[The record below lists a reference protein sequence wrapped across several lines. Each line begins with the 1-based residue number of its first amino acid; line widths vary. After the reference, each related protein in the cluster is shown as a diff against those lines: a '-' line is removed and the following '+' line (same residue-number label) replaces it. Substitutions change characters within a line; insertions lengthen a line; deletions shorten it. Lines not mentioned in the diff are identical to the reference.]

1 MVMIYNK
8 KRRASL
14 LVKTLVVAMLLPT
27 LSLDA
32 QSKKAT
38 VTKKIS
44 VKTPSAA
51 SKPLLVLAKTEINQL
66 RYSYAI
72 PFLKRYLK
80 QSPPDSIS
88 LAMLGYCYKM
98 QNRFD
103 SAIYFYEKL
112 DNLAMPNG
120 NELPELYATVGNY
133 ESAIATY
140 QKRLDNITDNTTT
153 TYQLYLNRQKGF
165 INRKIFNRDSLDYSI
180 SYLSINTP
188 YNEFGAAFFDS
199 GFVFESNRS
208 KRLTSSNEFGWDGLP
223 FTKLYYQI
231 KAEGIST
238 DSIQYGNWKEK
249 KIGKGLSDRTTATVN
264 DNKSLQK
271 QFDFQKLKSAPPVES
286 PLFAPGLSGDYN
298 FGSISFTAD
307 GREAFFTRNQTNTK
321 GVKRLEIWTTRRIG
335 QSFTAP
341 VKLFFNNPNYSY
353 FHPAVTADGSRLFF
367 VSNEPGGIGGTDIY
381 VVNRKED
388 GGWDGT
394 SNVGGFI
401 NTPGNELFPTFYEGD
416 LYFSSNGHEGLGGL
430 DILKF
435 SFDNDPY
442 PVPKNLGRPINS
454 EQDDLGFS
462 IRDQKGYFSSNRY
475 GSDDIFSYNYQK
487 VKVSVN
493 GVLTIDGVKKSGITV
508 KIVSKGEDG
517 IRAGTIIDSVLTA
530 EDGSYVFNVRPNRNY
545 QILIEDGK
553 GNKSKHDITAS
564 DYINQNYL
572 SQNIYSNNNGV
583 NQPGN
588 NGGLNQN
595 KTGGDDKNI
604 SSVNNGV
611 NQKVNNSGENQNK
624 AGGDD
629 KNISSN
635 NNGLNQPGNNGGLN
649 QNKTGGDDKNISSVN
664 NGVNQKVNNS
674 GENQNKAGGDGK
686 NISSNNNGLNQPGY
700 NGGLN
705 QSKTGGD
712 DKNISSNNNGLNQP
726 GNNGGLNQNKAGG
739 DDKNISSITNGVNQ
753 QGNNSGENQNKVGGG
768 DKNVSSVDNGVN
780 QQGNNKGNS
789 PDKSSGDRTSNTY
802 VNQSGNLNSYTK
814 DLGLISFVTPNPP
827 KPIIAPPT
835 VEKVTAAKR
844 TFISV
849 VDSLQTVTKD
859 FLLVHHEFDKVRIYK
874 EDHEAYKDLVERVRK
889 LRGVKII
896 IVSATDCLG
905 TDAYNEALS
914 ERRSHKIKI
923 DLSKKRGNEIISI
936 PVGEKQLVME
946 CSDADKDKKKQVENR
961 YSYVFII
968 K

>member
-1 MVMIYNK
+1 MVMINIK
-8 KRRASL
+8 KRSISL

-38 VTKKIS
+38 VTQKVS

-51 SKPLLVLAKTEINQL
+51 SKTLLVLARTEINQL

-112 DNLAMPNG
+112 DNLVMTNG

-140 QKRLDNITDNTTT
+140 QKCLDNAADNTTT
-153 TYQLYLNRQKGF
+153 TYQLYLNRQNGF
-165 INRKIFNRDSLDYSI
+165 VNRKIFNRDSLDYTVN
-180 SYLSINTP
+180 YLSINTP
-188 YNEFGAAFFDS
+188 YNEFGAVFFDS

-231 KAEGIST
+231 KAEGITT

-307 GREAFFTRNQTNTK
+307 GREAFFTRNQTNAK
-321 GVKRLEIWTTRRIG
+321 GIKRLEIWTTRRIG

-367 VSNEPGGIGGTDIY
+367 VSDEPGGIGGTDVY

-493 GVLTIDGVKKSGITV
+493 GVLTIDGVKKSGISV
-508 KIVSKGEDG
+508 KIISKGEDG

-572 SQNIYSNNNGV
+572 SQNIHSNKAGGDNKNISSTNSGLNQQITNGV
-583 NQPGN
+583 S
-588 NGGLNQN
+588 NQN

-611 NQKVNNSGENQNK
+611 NQQGNS
-624 AGGDD
+624 
-629 KNISSN
+629 
-635 NNGLNQPGNNGGLN
+635 GGLN
-649 QNKTGGDDKNISSVN
+649 QNKVGGDDKNISSVN
-664 NGVNQKVNNS
+664 NGVNQKTNNS
-674 GENQNKAGGDGK
+674 GENQNKVGG
-686 NISSNNNGLNQPGY
+686 N
-700 NGGLN
+700 
-705 QSKTGGD
+705 
-712 DKNISSNNNGLNQP
+712 DKNIFSTN
-726 GNNGGLNQNKAGG
+726 
-739 DDKNISSITNGVNQ
+739 NGVNQ
-753 QGNNSGENQNKVGGG
+753 QGNNSGANQNKVGGG
-768 DKNVSSVDNGVN
+768 DKNVSSVNNGVN

-789 PDKSSGDRTSNTY
+789 PDKSSEDRTSITS
-802 VNQSGNLNSYTK
+802 VNQSGNVNSYTK

-859 FLLVHHEFDKVRIYK
+859 FLLVHHEFDKVRIFK

-914 ERRSHKIKI
+914 ERRSHKIKV
-923 DLSKKRGNEIISI
+923 DLSKKGRNEIISI

-961 YSYVFII
+961 YSYIFII